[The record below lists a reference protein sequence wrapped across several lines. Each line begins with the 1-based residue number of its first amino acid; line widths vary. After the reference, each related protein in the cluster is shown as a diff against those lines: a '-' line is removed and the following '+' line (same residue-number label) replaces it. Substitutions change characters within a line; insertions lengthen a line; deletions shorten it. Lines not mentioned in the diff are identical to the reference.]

1 MGIAGWTYNGSRMEE
16 GRIGNNMAPGNIY
29 YFKSNNDDLERM
41 RVLMEEA
48 KQHTQVVEVKTHMVP
63 GMFIGLAAGALIGAV
78 AFGKMQFGAGIGM
91 LIGLIAGLCIHKK
104 PKQK

>member
-1 MGIAGWTYNGSRMEE
+1 MEE
-16 GRIGNNMAPGNIY
+16 KKEKKEKKIKYKNPFVDESAFEGDEGP
-29 YFKSNNDDLERM
+29 KPSEDE
-41 RVLMEEA
+41 VLMEEA